1 LARLLVDSHV
11 LLWHV
16 LDDARL
22 RPVPTAA
29 IEAGDAEVFVSTASL
44 WEIAI
49 KAAIGKLETPDD
61 LPQRVN
67 DLGFEFLPV
76 TAEHAW
82 HVRSLPLHHRDPFDR
97 LLIAQAQI
105 EHLPIVTA
113 DPAFEAYDVGVVWD

>member
-1 LARLLVDSHV
+1 LARLLIDSHV

-22 RPVPTAA
+22 GPAPTAA

-49 KAAIGKLETPDD
+49 KASIGKLDAPDD
-61 LPQRVN
+61 LPRRVE
-67 DLGFEFLPV
+67 DLGFEMLPV
-76 TAEHAW
+76 TADHAW
-82 HVRSLPLHHRDPFDR
+82 RVRSLPLHHRDPFDR

-105 EHLPIVTA
+105 ERMPIVTA
-113 DPAFEAYDVGVVWD
+113 DPAFARYEIDVVWD